1 MLKKIAFVFL
11 AFIII
16 IALSAV
22 GISVF
27 YKKEVNKYVTS
38 TANKNLNARF
48 SFKDVSIGLIKTFP
62 RLGIEIE
69 GVQIIGVNDFKND
82 TLASIPNATIQISLT
97 EYLFNNRVDIEKI
110 KIEDA
115 KLHFIVLKNGLSNW
129 DIIKPDTLE
138 VKDTAEKEM
147 HIVLKKYTLENAA
160 IIYKDDLRGVYTQLD
175 KVNHSGS
182 GDFSKDVFSLAT
194 KTKVE
199 RLSFSYLGKPYL
211 SEVAATL
218 EAPLQMNFTKM
229 EFAFKNNEL
238 VLNTLPIRFDAWF
251 AMPDS
256 NIDMDIRFDAAKAP
270 LKDFLSLIPIL
281 YQNSFK
287 ELTASGKFA
296 LNGFVKGRMNDAQ
309 MPGFGIG
316 LTIQNGA
323 FKYASIPAGI
333 KDVQLALKINNPDGI
348 IDHTVVDMSQ
358 LNMRLNNQFM
368 QASMIVK
375 TPQTNPYIKVRAKGA
390 IDLGAL
396 LKIIP
401 QKDLDLVGHIKMNF
415 DIDGKVN
422 ELKKGKGYAKG
433 NVDISQLRYNN
444 KALNRPFQITTAN
457 FVITPQRLLVNKLNA
472 RVGRSDFD
480 VWGNVENYLL
490 YFIKNEPITGKVN
503 LVSKLTDLNELMFLN
518 TNTDTATSS
527 SFELPKNVNI
537 AALANIDQIKYK
549 NFLISEA
556 EGAVYF
562 ADQKIDFRKMVFN
575 LLDATYTMNGSFEK
589 KENKAPQTV
598 LNFTIQNLDIKKAY
612 KNFVLVQKF
621 APITDAMQG
630 KVNLNISFS
639 TNLTKTLSPDLN
651 TVNSEGDIYIND
663 ANLNGSS
670 VLNNIADLVKWPKLK
685 SLAFKTAHLS
695 YSIKNGRAI
704 VKPFNVVSNITT
716 FNIAGSNGLD
726 KSLDYVLGMDMPKQV
741 IDLGGASGISKEL
754 AKINPNLSL
763 DKIGKA
769 IKMQVLITGNLDKPT
784 LKLGLKGSGISGE
797 GNTVPIVDQV
807 KEVVAT
813 TIKQEVNNKLDQAQR
828 EADAIIAEA
837 KIAADKIKKEAY
849 DRADQMVEE
858 TKNPFAK
865 AGVKL
870 VADKIKKEAD
880 KKSNQILEDANKKA
894 TEIINKAKNQ
904 E

>member
-1 MLKKIAFVFL
+1 M
-11 AFIII
+11 
-16 IALSAV
+16 
-22 GISVF
+22 
-27 YKKEVNKYVTS
+27 
-38 TANKNLNARF
+38 
-48 SFKDVSIGLIKTFP
+48 
-62 RLGIEIE
+62 
-69 GVQIIGVNDFKND
+69 
-82 TLASIPNATIQISLT
+82 
-97 EYLFNNRVDIEKI
+97 
-110 KIEDA
+110 
-115 KLHFIVLKNGLSNW
+115 
-129 DIIKPDTLE
+129 
-138 VKDTAEKEM
+138 
-147 HIVLKKYTLENAA
+147 
-160 IIYKDDLRGVYTQLD
+160 
-175 KVNHSGS
+175 
-182 GDFSKDVFSLAT
+182 
-194 KTKVE
+194 
-199 RLSFSYLGKPYL
+199 

-433 NVDISQLRYNN
+433 NVDISQLRYN

-639 TNLTKTLSPDLN
+639 TNLTKTISPDLN

-797 GNTVPIVDQV
+797 GNTAPIVDQV